1 MPRKLL
7 RARDGTRVPY
17 GFCCRHLYTDASL
30 GYYAVLQLGEE
41 QADYFCDGCYAKLAK
56 QKPIP
61 VQPCC
66 LHCVQQVL
74 SRHSLV
80 AEVETNYGSG
90 LPDNGTPTLRVES
103 ERTVTSHE
111 SVAQQALRKLE
122 IFQHVQQALR
132 VALNG
137 RYGQVSFRRKL
148 STVRFMAES
157 FERHFVR
164 LMELEEEHGYTKVM
178 TESKPHLSDKVD
190 ALRREHNLFRQVLNC
205 IIPCFARLS
214 ADDRA
219 AFEKLC
225 DDLIRLLNKVHA
237 HERKETELLREVF
250 LQDEGEDG

>member
-7 RARDGTRVPY
+7 RARDGTMVPY
-17 GFCCRHLYTDASL
+17 GFCCPHLYTDASL

-41 QADYFCDGCYAKLAK
+41 QADYFCDGCYAEFAK

-66 LHCVQQVL
+66 LQCVQQVL
-74 SRHSLV
+74 SRHCLV
-80 AEVETNYGSG
+80 ADEETNYGSG
-90 LPDNGTPTLRVES
+90 LLDNGIPTLSVES
-103 ERTVTSHE
+103 DKTATSHE
-111 SVAQQALRKLE
+111 SVAQQALRELE

-137 RYGQVSFRRKL
+137 WFGQVGFRRKL

-164 LMELEEEHGYTKVM
+164 LMELEEEHGYMKVM
-178 TESKPHLSDKVD
+178 TEWKPHLSDKVD
-190 ALRREHNLFRQVLNC
+190 VLRREHNWFRQVLNC
-205 IIPCFARLS
+205 IISCFARLS

-225 DDLIRLLNKVHA
+225 ADLVRLLKKVHA
-237 HERKETELLREVF
+237 HEKKELDLLHEVF
-250 LQDEGEDG
+250 LQDEGGEG